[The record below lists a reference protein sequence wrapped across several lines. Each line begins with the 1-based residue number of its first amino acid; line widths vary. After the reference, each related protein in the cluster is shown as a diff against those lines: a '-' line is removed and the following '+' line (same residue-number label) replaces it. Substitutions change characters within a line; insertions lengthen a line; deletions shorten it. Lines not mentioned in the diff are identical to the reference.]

1 MILEKN
7 VEKYITEQVQLI
19 SSSEKWEL
27 RELKIINQL
36 FILSQI
42 LNETYSIELDVP
54 KIKEQVIKLFNTE
67 ISYEDDISISTELLK
82 FLVTVQDTDS
92 ELIAQLCSHVNELLE
107 VIGDK
112 NVLFKVTIT
121 FDAVKQLQA
130 VNYSISD
137 NAEMAILDMLQDA
150 YWKNGFFKTGDILG
164 EKVSYQ
170 ATYEGTFLSNLFQGK
185 GGAI

>member
-1 MILEKN
+1 M
-7 VEKYITEQVQLI
+7 
-19 SSSEKWEL
+19 
-27 RELKIINQL
+27 
-36 FILSQI
+36 
-42 LNETYSIELDVP
+42 IELDVP

-137 NAEMAILDMLQDA
+137 NAEMAILDMLQGA

-164 EKVSYQ
+164 EKVLYQ

>member
-1 MILEKN
+1 M
-7 VEKYITEQVQLI
+7 
-19 SSSEKWEL
+19 

-112 NVLFKVTIT
+112 NV
-121 FDAVKQLQA
+121 
-130 VNYSISD
+130 
-137 NAEMAILDMLQDA
+137 
-150 YWKNGFFKTGDILG
+150 FFYRN
-164 EKVSYQ
+164 EK
-170 ATYEGTFLSNLFQGK
+170 
-185 GGAI
+185 

>member
-1 MILEKN
+1 M
-7 VEKYITEQVQLI
+7 
-19 SSSEKWEL
+19 

-121 FDAVKQLQA
+121 FDAV
-130 VNYSISD
+130 
-137 NAEMAILDMLQDA
+137 
-150 YWKNGFFKTGDILG
+150 
-164 EKVSYQ
+164 
-170 ATYEGTFLSNLFQGK
+170 
-185 GGAI
+185 

>member
-1 MILEKN
+1 M
-7 VEKYITEQVQLI
+7 
-19 SSSEKWEL
+19 S
-27 RELKIINQL
+27 L
-36 FILSQI
+36 FALLYPSKTLSDMYLPI
-42 LNETYSIELDVP
+42 ESLN
-54 KIKEQVIKLFNTE
+54 N
-67 ISYEDDISISTELLK
+67 
-82 FLVTVQDTDS
+82 
-92 ELIAQLCSHVNELLE
+92 HELLE

-137 NAEMAILDMLQDA
+137 NAEMAILDMLQGA

-164 EKVSYQ
+164 EKVLYQ

>member
-1 MILEKN
+1 M
-7 VEKYITEQVQLI
+7 
-19 SSSEKWEL
+19 

-112 NVLFKVTIT
+112 
-121 FDAVKQLQA
+121 
-130 VNYSISD
+130 
-137 NAEMAILDMLQDA
+137 M
-150 YWKNGFFKTGDILG
+150 
-164 EKVSYQ
+164 SY
-170 ATYEGTFLSNLFQGK
+170 LK
-185 GGAI
+185 